1 MLKAIL
7 GCAVLV
13 LRWAMVG
20 RLWGVWRV
28 VVLELALAPVACGGV
43 DSGFGVCSVV
53 GGGWAAVFLCAEC
66 GGRGGSAMGNE
77 RCATGSACLSGNKGR
92 RLLMGKL
99 PC

>member
-1 MLKAIL
+1 MRGMQRKGRQRGRGRRWRVGMLKAIL

-53 GGGWAAVFLCAEC
+53 GGGRVRFFC
-66 GGRGGSAMGNE
+66 GGMLCSA
-77 RCATGSACLSGNKGR
+77 
-92 RLLMGKL
+92 LL
-99 PC
+99 